1 MERPRAATVLI
12 AHSDPEWQHLAETWA
27 GTDGWRLV
35 PAATGAAALARLRE
49 ERADLLV
56 LALELSDMHG
66 LELLQRLQQDPQLFD
81 VPAVVVAD
89 VDVPTAL
96 EYGAEAARTPEGAAE
111 RARRLLAGAP
121 RAGVLLVEDDPS
133 ARPALGRVIRRA
145 GYACL
150 TADDARQ
157 GLEFARA
164 RKPDLIITD
173 YQMPGMNG
181 LSFLRELRNDPTL
194 KEVPAIVLTG
204 HVTSRL
210 SRQFGGLSARLLAK
224 PVESTA
230 LLAEIRQLI

>member
-1 MERPRAATVLI
+1 
-12 AHSDPEWQHLAETWA
+12 
-27 GTDGWRLV
+27 
-35 PAATGAAALARLRE
+35 
-49 ERADLLV
+49 
-56 LALELSDMHG
+56 
-66 LELLQRLQQDPQLFD
+66 
-81 VPAVVVAD
+81 
-89 VDVPTAL
+89 
-96 EYGAEAARTPEGAAE
+96 YGAEAAKTAEGAAD
-111 RARRLLAGAP
+111 RVRRLLAGAP

-150 TADDARQ
+150 TAHDARQ

-181 LSFLRELRNDPTL
+181 LSFLRELRSDPAL

-210 SRQFGGLSARLLAK
+210 SRQFGGLSARLLSK

-230 LLAEIRQLI
+230 LLSEIRRLI